1 MGLLNK
7 LKAEFIDIIEWLD
20 PTNDTIVH
28 RFERYQNEI
37 KMGAKLTV
45 RESQVAVFINEGQ
58 IADVFQPGM
67 YTLQTQNM
75 PILSTLKGWVHGFN
89 SPFKAEVYFVNTKK
103 FLDNKW
109 GTPNPVM
116 LRDPEFGPIRIRAFG
131 VYEFRVS
138 DASTF
143 IRDIVG
149 TDGSFT
155 TEQVTNQLRNI
166 IVTRFTDAV
175 GEAKIPVLDMASNYN
190 EFSEKVS
197 GVIVE
202 EYREYGLEMT
212 KFLVSNI
219 SLPPNVEEAL
229 DKRSSMGIIGN
240 MNQYTQFQAANAME
254 AAATNPGGGGASEGM
269 GMGMGFAMAGSMMNA
284 MNQGMNPNQPQQQ
297 QQQQGGAMPPPMPQA
312 VTFFV
317 AVNGQQS
324 GPFDLNILSQMAQ
337 AGNLTKETLVWK
349 QGMANWSP
357 AGQVAEL
364 LNVFGATPPP
374 MPPPPPGL

>member
-1 MGLLNK
+1 MGIFNK
-7 LKAEFIDIIEWLD
+7 LRNEFIDIIEWLD
-20 PTNDTIVH
+20 PSNDIIVH

-45 RESQVAVFINEGQ
+45 RESQVAVFVNEGQ

-75 PILSTLKGWVHGFN
+75 PILSTLKGWKYGFN

-116 LRDPEFGPIRIRAFG
+116 LRDAEFGPVRIRAFG
-131 VYEFRVS
+131 VYEFRVV
-138 DASTF
+138 DAAKF
-143 IRDIVG
+143 IKDVVG

-155 TEQVTNQLRNI
+155 TDQVTNQLRNI

-175 GEAKIPVLDMASNYN
+175 GEAKIPVLDMAANYN
-190 EFSEKVS
+190 EFSEKVA
-197 GVIVE
+197 GVIID

-254 AAATNPGGGGASEGM
+254 AAATNPGGGTASEGM
-269 GMGMGFAMAGSMMNA
+269 GMGMGFAMAGQMMNA
-284 MNQGMNPNQPQQQ
+284 MNQGHAQQQQPQQQ
-297 QQQQGGAMPPPMPQA
+297 AGGAVPPPMPQA
-312 VTFFV
+312 LTFY
-317 AVNGQQS
+317 AVING
-324 GPFDLNILSQMAQ
+324 AQ
-337 AGNLTKETLVWK
+337 AGPYDMNVLQQMVANGSINKDTLVWK
-349 QGMANWSP
+349 QGMANWIA
-357 AGQVAEL
+357 AGQVPEL
-364 LNVFGATPPP
+364 TGLFGAV
-374 MPPPPPGL
+374 PPPPPPPPPVG

>member
-1 MGLLNK
+1 MGILNK
-7 LKAEFIDIIEWLD
+7 LKKEFIDIIEWLD
-20 PTNDTIVH
+20 PSNDIIVH

-37 KMGAKLTV
+37 KMGSKLTV

-58 IADVFQPGM
+58 IADVYSPGM
-67 YTLQTQNM
+67 YTLTTENM
-75 PILSTLKGWVHGFN
+75 PILSTLKGWKYGFN

-116 LRDPEFGPIRIRAFG
+116 LRDAEFGPIRIRAFG
-131 VYEFRVS
+131 NYEFRVN
-138 DASTF
+138 DAATF
-143 IRDIVG
+143 IRDIVV

-175 GEAKIPVLDMASNYN
+175 AEAKIPVLDMAANYN
-190 EFSEKVS
+190 EFSEVIGKV
-197 GVIVE
+197 IKDK
-202 EYREYGLEMT
+202 YNAYGLEMT

-240 MNQYTQFQAANAME
+240 MGQYTQFQAANAME

-269 GMGMGFAMAGSMMNA
+269 GMGMGLAMANTMMTN
-284 MNQGMNPNQPQQQ
+284 MNQSNQPQQQ
-297 QQQQGGAMPPPMPQA
+297 QPQGGGAPPPMPPA
-312 VTFFV
+312 LTFFAV
-317 AVNGQQS
+317 VNGQQA
-324 GPFDLNILSQMAQ
+324 GPYDINTLKQMA
-337 AGNLTKETLVWK
+337 ANGSLVKDTLVWRD
-349 QGMANWSP
+349 GMANWTA
-357 AGQVAEL
+357 AGQVSEMTQ
-364 LNVFGATPPP
+364 VFGATPPP
-374 MPPPPPGL
+374 LPPPPPVPGT

>member
-7 LKAEFIDIIEWLD
+7 LKNEFIDIIEWLD
-20 PTNDTIVH
+20 PSNDTIVH

-116 LRDPEFGPIRIRAFG
+116 LRDPEFGPVRIRAFG
-131 VYEFRVS
+131 VYEFRVT
-138 DASTF
+138 DAAKF
-143 IRDIVG
+143 IRDVVG
-149 TDGSFT
+149 TDGDFT
-155 TEQVTNQLRNI
+155 TEQITNQLRNI
-166 IVTRFTDAV
+166 IITRFTDAV

-190 EFSEKVS
+190 EFSSKIA
-197 GVIVE
+197 GVIID
-202 EYREYGLEMT
+202 EYKEYGLDMT

-284 MNQGMNPNQPQQQ
+284 MNQGMNPNQQQQ
-297 QQQQGGAMPPPMPQA
+297 QQAGAMPPPMPQA
-312 VTFFV
+312 SAFFT
-317 AVNGQQS
+317 AVNGAQA
-324 GPFDLNILSQMAQ
+324 GPFDLNVLRQMVQ
-337 AGNLTKETLVWK
+337 MGTFTKETLVWK
-349 QGMANWSP
+349 QGMAGWLHQNP
-357 AGQVAEL
+357 A
-364 LNVFGATPPP
+364 
-374 MPPPPPGL
+374 

>member
-7 LKAEFIDIIEWLD
+7 LKNEFIDIIEWLD

-131 VYEFRVS
+131 IYEFRVV
-138 DASTF
+138 DAATF
-143 IRDIVG
+143 IRDVVG
-149 TDGSFT
+149 TDGDFT

-190 EFSEKVS
+190 EFSDKVA
-197 GVIVE
+197 GVIID
-202 EYREYGLEMT
+202 EYKQYGLNMT

-229 DKRSSMGIIGN
+229 DKRSSMGIIGD
-240 MNQYTQFQAANAME
+240 MGKFTQYQTAEAIGDMAN
-254 AAATNPGGGGASEGM
+254 NPSEGGGMMAGGM
-269 GMGMGFAMAGSMMNA
+269 GMGMGFAMAGQMAN
-284 MNQGMNPNQPQQQ
+284 NMNPNQ
-297 QQQQGGAMPPPMPQA
+297 QQQQGPPPMPQA
-312 VTFFV
+312 AAFFAV
-317 AVNGQQS
+317 VNGQQS
-324 GPFDLNILSQMAQ
+324 GPFDVNVLKQMVT
-337 AGNLTKETLVWK
+337 AGSLTKETLVWK
-349 QGMANWSP
+349 QGMPNWMA
-357 AGQVAEL
+357 AGQVQEL
-364 LNVFGATPPP
+364 FNIFGATPPP
-374 MPPPPPGL
+374 VPPPPPVPGT

>member
-7 LKAEFIDIIEWLD
+7 LKNEFIDIIEWLD

-58 IADVFQPGM
+58 IADVYSPGM
-67 YTLQTQNM
+67 YTLNTENM
-75 PILSTLKGWVHGFN
+75 PILSTLKGWKYGFN

-116 LRDPEFGPIRIRAFG
+116 LRDAEFGPVRIRAFG
-131 VYEFRVS
+131 IYEFRVK
-138 DASTF
+138 DAATF

-149 TDGSFT
+149 TDGDFT

-175 GEAKIPVLDMASNYN
+175 AESKIPVLDMAANYN
-190 EFSEKVS
+190 EFSEVIGK
-197 GVIVE
+197 VIVE
-202 EYREYGLEMT
+202 EYGTYGLEMT

-269 GMGMGFAMAGSMMNA
+269 GMGMGLAMANTMMNN
-284 MNQGMNPNQPQQQ
+284 MNQGNQQQ
-297 QQQQGGAMPPPMPQA
+297 QYQQGGAVPPPMPPA
-312 VTFFV
+312 LTFFAV
-317 AVNGQQS
+317 VNGQQA
-324 GPFDLNILSQMAQ
+324 GPYDLNVLKQLASN
-337 AGNLTKETLVWK
+337 GTLTKDTLVWRE
-349 QGMANWSP
+349 GMANWSA
-357 AGQVAEL
+357 AGQVPEL
-364 LNVFGATPPP
+364 TQVFGATPPP
-374 MPPPPPGL
+374 VPPPPPVPGT

>member
-7 LKAEFIDIIEWLD
+7 LKNEFIDIIEWLD

-58 IADVFQPGM
+58 IADVYSPGM
-67 YTLQTQNM
+67 YTLNTENM
-75 PILSTLKGWVHGFN
+75 PILSTLKGWKYGFN

-116 LRDPEFGPIRIRAFG
+116 LRDAEFGPVRIRAFG
-131 VYEFRVS
+131 IYEFRVK
-138 DASTF
+138 DAATF

-149 TDGSFT
+149 TDGDFT

-175 GEAKIPVLDMASNYN
+175 AESKIPVLDMAANYN
-190 EFSEKVS
+190 EFSEVIGK
-197 GVIVE
+197 VIVE
-202 EYREYGLEMT
+202 EYGTYGLEMT

-269 GMGMGFAMAGSMMNA
+269 GMGMGLAMANTMMNN
-284 MNQGMNPNQPQQQ
+284 MNQGNQQQ
-297 QQQQGGAMPPPMPQA
+297 QYQQAGAVPPPMPPA
-312 VTFFV
+312 LTFFAV
-317 AVNGQQS
+317 VNGQQA
-324 GPFDLNILSQMAQ
+324 GPYDLNVLKQLASN
-337 AGNLTKETLVWK
+337 GTLTKDTLVWRE
-349 QGMANWSP
+349 GMANWSA
-357 AGQVAEL
+357 AGQVPEL
-364 LNVFGATPPP
+364 TQVFGATPPP
-374 MPPPPPGL
+374 VPPPPPVPGT